1 MVGMATARTSATG
14 VRASPSTARRRCTL
28 SDTLAAM
35 PGPARQLPFAIVM
48 RGYDREQV
56 ADHLQRLDAELR
68 VLAADRDAATANAHE
83 LAAHLEDA
91 RDEIAELRREVDKLS
106 VPPTTAQGM
115 SERLSR
121 MLQLASDEASE
132 MRAEASAEA
141 AETLSIARQE
151 AADMRSSAA
160 ADAERVRGEARTAAK
175 KLVDEAAARARQVKE
190 TAAANESESARLIA
204 ERAAAMEAEHTK
216 TMSAANDEARR
227 IVEKAKAEVAELEAV
242 SARERDNERE
252 RHDAELADQ
261 RERALDE
268 AAHIRQTAL
277 DIAAERLN
285 RSRELAQAADR
296 ARLDIAANLG
306 QLRDRLAELPA
317 LLAQP
322 EDSDFSVLTDAE
334 DLELLN
340 RRLSPE
346 ARAEEAPSNA

>member
-1 MVGMATARTSATG
+1 
-14 VRASPSTARRRCTL
+14 
-28 SDTLAAM
+28 M

-83 LAAHLEDA
+83 LAAHLEEA
-91 RDEIAELRREVDKLS
+91 RDEIAELRREIDKLS

-151 AADMRSSAA
+151 AADMRSDASAE
-160 ADAERVRGEARTAAK
+160 AERIRSEAQAAAK
-175 KLVDEAAARARQVKE
+175 KLVDEASARARQVKE

-204 ERAAAMEAEHTK
+204 ERTAAMEAEHTK
-216 TMSAANDEARR
+216 TMKAANDEARR
-227 IVEKAKAEVAELEAV
+227 IVEKAKSEVAELEAV
-242 SARERDNERE
+242 SARERALERE

-268 AAHIRQTAL
+268 ANHIRQTAL
-277 DIAAERLN
+277 DIAGERLN
-285 RSRELAQAADR
+285 RSREMAQAADR
-296 ARLDIAANLG
+296 ARQEIAANLG
-306 QLRDRLAELPA
+306 QLRDKLAGLPE

-322 EDSDFSVLTDAE
+322 EDSEYAVLSDTD

-340 RRLSPE
+340 RKLSPE
-346 ARAEEAPSNA
+346 ARANA